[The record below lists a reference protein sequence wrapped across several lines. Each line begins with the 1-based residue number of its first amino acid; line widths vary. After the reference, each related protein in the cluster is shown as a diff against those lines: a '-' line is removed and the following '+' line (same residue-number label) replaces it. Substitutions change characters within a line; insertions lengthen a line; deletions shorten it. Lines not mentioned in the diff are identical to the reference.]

1 MRAWIPWFTT
11 GTEGGVV
18 LIFGFRFLLLEIS
31 VALAV
36 EVSWF
41 LHLLPTVLFRIY
53 GFVLSHIML
62 LPAVPLLVGDA
73 GFIYFMSDLKNFYCL
88 G

>member
-1 MRAWIPWFTT
+1 M
-11 GTEGGVV
+11 
-18 LIFGFRFLLLEIS
+18 LIFGFWLLLLKIS

-41 LHLLPTVLFRIY
+41 LNLLPTVLFRIY
-53 GFVLSHIML
+53 GFVRSHIML
-62 LPAVPLLVGDA
+62 LPGVPLLVGDA
-73 GFIYFMSDLKNFYCL
+73 GFVCLISHLEIFFCL